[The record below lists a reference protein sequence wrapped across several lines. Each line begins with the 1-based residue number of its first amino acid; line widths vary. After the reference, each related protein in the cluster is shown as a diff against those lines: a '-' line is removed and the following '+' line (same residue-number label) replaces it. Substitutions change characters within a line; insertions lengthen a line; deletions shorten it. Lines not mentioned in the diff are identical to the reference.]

1 MFTLYKKGFGHIVT
15 AQNGSQVQVDLIRVT
30 EAQLDEY
37 RKKGWSDDPLKVKV
51 IKDVEDEPETSVV
64 VRGKKI
70 AIPQDTDEPVAE
82 WIKPDGKPAKEETG
96 GEKYPPIVDPIGY
109 NSNDIKD
116 ENSDTE

>member
-1 MFTLYKKGFGHIVT
+1 MFTLYRKGFSHIVT
-15 AQNGSQVQVDLIRVT
+15 APDGTQVQVDLIRVT

-37 RKKGWSDDPLKVKV
+37 RKKGWSDDPKKVKV
-51 IKDVEDEPETSVV
+51 IKDVEEDPETSVT

-70 AIPQDTDEPVAE
+70 ALPQDPEKPVAE
-82 WIKPDGKPAKEETG
+82 WIRPDGSPAQENTD
-96 GEKYPPIVDPIGY
+96 GEKKPPIVDPIGY

>member
-15 AQNGSQVQVDLIRVT
+15 APDGSEVQVDLIRVT
-30 EAQLDEY
+30 EAQLEEY
-37 RKKGWSDDPLKVKV
+37 RKKGWSDDPKKVKT
-51 IKDVEDEPETSVV
+51 IKDDDAEPEDSVV
-64 VRGKKI
+64 IRGKKVLT
-70 AIPQDTDEPVAE
+70 PKEPDEPVAE

-96 GEKYPPIVDPIGY
+96 GEKKPPIVDPVGY